1 MSIGE
6 QYAMDTWRLRSQG
19 QAPPPAPGTHE
30 AKLLRAWW
38 VARKEARRELGQT
51 RAAGRAAEQGRERRS
66 AASGAAPR
74 PLRRRARRA

>member
-1 MSIGE
+1 MSISE

-38 VARKEARRELGQT
+38 VARKEARRDLG
-51 RAAGRAAEQGRERRS
+51 RIRAAERAAERDRERHT
-66 AASGAAPR
+66 AVTEAAPR